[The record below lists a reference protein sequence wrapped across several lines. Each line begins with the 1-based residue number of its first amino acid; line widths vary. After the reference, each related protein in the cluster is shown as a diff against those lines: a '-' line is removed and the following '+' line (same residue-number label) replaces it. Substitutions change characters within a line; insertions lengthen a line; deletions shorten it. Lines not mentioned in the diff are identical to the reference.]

1 MTDNVQPTASTIVV
15 GLDETPSA
23 TNALQWAARQAR
35 LTGAVIQA
43 IHVLDWPIGV
53 AAFAA
58 EPPNDDGLL
67 PENQIS
73 EPYRRGI
80 QQLFAE
86 VDPAPDWSLR
96 FAVGDA
102 GQILIRA
109 AASADLLVIGAR
121 TTTDPAADWHVRAG
135 LLYGQTRCPVV
146 LVPHEVSASRP

>member
-1 MTDNVQPTASTIVV
+1 MTASVPPTEPTIVV

-23 TNALQWAARQAR
+23 TNALHWAARQAR

-43 IHVLDWPIGV
+43 IHVVDWPIGV
-53 AAFAA
+53 AAFATD
-58 EPPNDDGLL
+58 PPNDDGML
-67 PENQIS
+67 PENQLR

-86 VDPAPDWSLR
+86 VDPAPDWSLC

-109 AASADLLVIGAR
+109 AANAELLVIGAR
-121 TTTDPAADWHVRAG
+121 AATDPAADWHVRAG
-135 LLYGQTRCPVV
+135 FLLGQTRCPVV
-146 LVPHEVSASRP
+146 LVPD